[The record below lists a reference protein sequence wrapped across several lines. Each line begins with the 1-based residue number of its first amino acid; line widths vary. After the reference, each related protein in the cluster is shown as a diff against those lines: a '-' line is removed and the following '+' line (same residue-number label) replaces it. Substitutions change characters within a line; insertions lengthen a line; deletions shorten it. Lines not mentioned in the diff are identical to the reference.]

1 MCICAGV
8 TPHLA
13 TSPSDPP
20 TLLEDPWPHCIA
32 LWRQSQQLKLHHG
45 PHVHLS
51 FLQGGVIIVLPQ
63 TWGGR
68 GVGGGRRHCV
78 CTCMDLEKNQVP
90 LPMPFLSSLTPS
102 SCLGLKKIL
111 MIIYS
116 AIHSTCTK
124 ECPEIIYIHTY
135 YIELCIVKAIHRAHR
150 PSGNAYV
157 LIIM

>member
-1 MCICAGV
+1 MAPLYCSVEAV
-8 TPHLA
+8 SAAQTPSWPSCPPFLPPGRGHHR
-13 TSPSDPP
+13 SPPD
-20 TLLEDPWPHCIA
+20 L
-32 LWRQSQQLKLHHG
+32 
-45 PHVHLS
+45 
-51 FLQGGVIIVLPQ
+51 
-63 TWGGR
+63 GGR
-68 GVGGGRRHCV
+68 GGRRHCV

-111 MIIYS
+111 IIIYS

-124 ECPEIIYIHTY
+124 ECPEIIYTDIHNY